1 MRAPVLTA
9 GTQPLALLTMWPSC
23 CRIQSQK
30 DETMGTLPWAS
41 PEPHHEEELG
51 FSGGVSSGCLPSF
64 GKQQDP
70 HEITWLPSPTRSQRF
85 EQPQQQQQQGS
96 HWQQPLPSHHEA
108 PQAVRAVRALYS
120 AMEPPSGGLPVVL
133 EQSFDDDCSDNPFA
147 PIHDASAAVPLQ
159 SAGPKATCAISHG
172 GQKAKAKMPAFL
184 KDHARALLTKQ
195 QQVSKGIPD
204 GSPAQQQQDPIEL
217 DDIDVSNPFGLAAYN
232 VLTSSRPASMVACTA
247 TASSSSAPSVS
258 STSAP
263 SAPSSSTSSVA
274 PCGDLLVEG
283 DSIRPGHQVDSASP
297 DSATD
302 LPTAPGKDRLE
313 AVSAAGV
320 AQLPL
325 TPGSPAGP
333 ARWVL
338 LPPGSPV
345 ASWSCTEAAQGSPG
359 FPASLLVARKPR
371 PEPHQCAASAGG
383 AEAAPAVIPE
393 QHQGAVSAGGAEATS
408 AVSAAMPEQHQLAVS
423 EGGAEAASAAMTEP
437 HQCAVSAGGAAAA
450 HAAMPRPEPHQCAMS
465 AGGAESASAAMLS
478 PPASRSISQPGDSVQ
493 TVAVTGGGGGARE
506 RRLSRLG
513 KGQVEGQR
521 AGLGEQL
528 VEVQGEADEED

>member
-1 MRAPVLTA
+1 
-9 GTQPLALLTMWPSC
+9 
-23 CRIQSQK
+23 
-30 DETMGTLPWAS
+30 MGTLPWAS

-133 EQSFDDDCSDNPFA
+133 EQSFDDESSENPFA
-147 PIHDASAAVPLQ
+147 PIHDAVTAVPLR
-159 SAGPKATCAISHG
+159 SAEPKATCTTSHG

-195 QQVSKGIPD
+195 QLVSKGIPGD
-204 GSPAQQQQDPIEL
+204 SPAQQQQDPLEL
-217 DDIDVSNPFGLAAYN
+217 DDINVSNPFGLAAYSA
-232 VLTSSRPASMVACTA
+232 LTASRPASMVACTT
-247 TASSSSAPSVS
+247 TASSTRTLSVPSS
-258 STSAP
+258 STLLAPITSATLVPNTSTP
-263 SAPSSSTSSVA
+263 SASNTSTSSVA

-283 DSIRPGHQVDSASP
+283 DSIRPGPEVVPGSP
-297 DSATD
+297 DSAID
-302 LPTAPGKDRLE
+302 LPTAPGKERPE
-313 AVSAAGV
+313 VAPTAGT

-325 TPGSPAGP
+325 MPGSPAGP

-345 ASWSCTEAAQGSPG
+345 ASWSCSEAAQGSPG